1 MISQKILQLRLSEMV
16 ATSYH
21 LFFVAK
27 KYLIKCFL
35 GAKKAPVNEIERSTP
50 MNEGNTTLNSEP
62 ALEPVNTVEQTPQ
75 SDDNAEKGL
84 TQAEVDKLI
93 TEAKEQAANEALEE
107 YKKEQ
112 EKQANLEGMS
122 EKERLAKQLE
132 DLEKENKRLVA
143 EAKRNQMITQARSE
157 FSKDGLSVPDN
168 ILEVIVTTDEQQ
180 TLSNMGNLKAFADS
194 LRNEWELEYSKG
206 VTPKVATNEVDSQT
220 SAVADVLKEYKNK
233 RVQGVIY

>member
-1 MISQKILQLRLSEMV
+1 
-16 ATSYH
+16 
-21 LFFVAK
+21 
-27 KYLIKCFL
+27 
-35 GAKKAPVNEIERSTP
+35 
-50 MNEGNTTLNSEP
+50 MNEENTTLNSEP
-62 ALEPVNTVEQTPQ
+62 ALEPVNAVEQTPQ

-143 EAKRNQMITQARSE
+143 DMKRNQMITQARSE

-168 ILEVIVTTDEQQ
+168 ILEMIVTTDEQQ

-194 LRNEWELEYSKG
+194 LRNEWELEHSKG

-220 SAVADVLKEYKNK
+220 STVADVLKEYKNK